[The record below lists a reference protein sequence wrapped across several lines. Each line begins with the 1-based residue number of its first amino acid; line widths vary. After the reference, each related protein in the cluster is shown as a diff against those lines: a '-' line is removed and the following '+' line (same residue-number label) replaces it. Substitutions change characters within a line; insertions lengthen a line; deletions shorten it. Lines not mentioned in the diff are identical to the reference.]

1 MANQVDIIQNISSIY
16 DSNNSLRILK
26 DFERVID
33 ELNLYV
39 FKNWEDGE
47 LVSGPK
53 VSRHWVECSFYWP
66 YKKMPDPMGGKRLLE
81 FGCKVSYSKDEI
93 EEPRRIKKPSD
104 IRPASK
110 KGKMDKHPIWIVNI
124 KMPKQLIFDIF
135 KGTVRNNQDDGVDLE
150 SIYHYTDAEPNAP
163 TNVAADAN
171 AAASGAGGPEQEQIP
186 NAPAM

>member
-1 MANQVDIIQNISSIY
+1 
-16 DSNNSLRILK
+16 
-26 DFERVID
+26 
-33 ELNLYV
+33 
-39 FKNWEDGE
+39 
-47 LVSGPK
+47 
-53 VSRHWVECSFYWP
+53 
-66 YKKMPDPMGGKRLLE
+66 MGGKRLLE
-81 FGCKVSYSKDEI
+81 YGCKISYKQDEI

-135 KGTVRNNQDDGVDLE
+135 KGTVRNKQDDSVDLE
-150 SIYHYTDAEPNAP
+150 SIYKYTDAEPNAA

-171 AAASGAGGPEQEQIP
+171 AASNGAGGPEQEQIP